1 MAKRRTGAGARR
13 ATNLRSLMNVGPAV
27 ERYLDGLGIRSIEQ
41 LANRDPDE
49 LFRSLSRRIG
59 CACDPCLHDTF
70 SAIVYEARMG
80 TKTPWFTW
88 TAARKRRVAAG
99 DLQLGPAPVDAD
111 QLISSL
117 IVSILWRGE
126 CGGRGMFGECAQRAR
141 TSIERAN
148 ANANTASLFP

>member
-1 MAKRRTGAGARR
+1 
-13 ATNLRSLMNVGPAV
+13 MNVGPAV

-99 DLQLGPAPVDAD
+99 ELQLGPARAD
-111 QLISSL
+111 K
-117 IVSILWRGE
+117 
-126 CGGRGMFGECAQRAR
+126 AQRAR
-141 TSIERAN
+141 RVATRITLLSSMKSRAPLEQ
-148 ANANTASLFP
+148 TFPCLEPLVRMLAQVLRRGSR